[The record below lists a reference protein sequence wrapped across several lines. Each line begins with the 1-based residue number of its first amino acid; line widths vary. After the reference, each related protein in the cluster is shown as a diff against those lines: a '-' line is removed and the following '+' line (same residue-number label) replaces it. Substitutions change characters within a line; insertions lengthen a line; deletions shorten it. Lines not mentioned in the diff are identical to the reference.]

1 VSVNVNVQVN
11 VKGFAAVTVLV
22 CLIALSFSAQT
33 PHDYTAT
40 PVAAL
45 STELDDLPFG
55 ADSEWIYV
63 MQYGAESGAQY
74 FRAPRNSD
82 ATHPGV
88 LEATSLQT
96 IRDEAWSELGVISH
110 VSVDADRQLAV
121 ISAKPYPGA
130 GDFDLFIS
138 SLTKRGY
145 SRPYPL
151 YSLNTAGDEVYPQFT
166 SSGLYYSSNNDIYF
180 ASKKHQWQKAVALD
194 APINTSADE
203 ISIAILNDHEMY
215 VSSNRAGGGFDVYL
229 LSYEVDENLA
239 SGYTLELVCNGL
251 PVTGAEISWVAL
263 DTGNPVFEGLTDVSG
278 QLSLEGLPSSRTL
291 GLRVGSIETPTKPG
305 SVVRILNLAG
315 KIVRTYDVGRSGL
328 LAADFLPLD
337 EVDDLN
343 LLTSLDLSTLPGRSP
358 ALISIHFEIDSKSP
372 TETSLQD
379 LDGWW
384 VDIKN
389 SLFLGSD
396 SPLIIEGHADITGS
410 LGSNDRLSELRAV
423 WFKEWLLD
431 KGMDESRLSTRG
443 MGARFPMVV
452 CPDNSSGSSDF
463 CPPEVHAANRR
474 VELRW
479 KVD

>member
-1 VSVNVNVQVN
+1 VSVKIKEN
-11 VKGFAAVTVLV
+11 GFAAFIALV
-22 CLIALSFSAQT
+22 CLLPFSFSAQT
-33 PHDYTAT
+33 HHDFTAT

-55 ADSEWIYV
+55 ADAKWIYV
-63 MQYGAESGAQY
+63 MQYGVESGAQY

-96 IRDEAWSELGVISH
+96 IREEAWSELGVISH

-166 SSGLYYSSNNDIYF
+166 PSGLYYSSNNDIYF

-194 APINTSADE
+194 APINTTADE

-215 VSSNRAGGGFDVYL
+215 VSSNRTGGGFDVYL

-239 SGYTLELVCNGL
+239 SGYMLELICDGL

-263 DTGNPVFEGLTDVSG
+263 DTGNPVFEGLTDVFG
-278 QLSLEGLPSSRTL
+278 KLSLDGLPSSRTL

-305 SVVRILNLAG
+305 SVVRILNLEG
-315 KIVRTYDVGRSGL
+315 EIVRTYDVGRSGL

-337 EVDDLN
+337 EVNNLS
-343 LLTSLDLSTLPGRSP
+343 LLTSIDLSTLPGRSP
-358 ALISIHFEIDSKSP
+358 ALISIHFEIDSRSP
-372 TETSLQD
+372 TATSLQE

-384 VDIKN
+384 VDNKN
-389 SLFLGSD
+389 ALLFGSD
-396 SPLIIEGHADITGS
+396 SPLTIEGHADITGS

-423 WFKEWLLD
+423 WFKEWLLE

-452 CPDNSSGSSDF
+452 CPDNSTASPAF

>member
-1 VSVNVNVQVN
+1 MI
-11 VKGFAAVTVLV
+11 VKGLAAFIALV
-22 CLIALSFSAQT
+22 CLLPFGFSAQT
-33 PHDYTAT
+33 LHDYTAT

-55 ADSEWIYV
+55 ADSKWIYV
-63 MQYGAESGAQY
+63 MQYGPESGAQY

-82 ATHPGV
+82 ATNPGA
-88 LEATSLQT
+88 LEATPLQT

-110 VSVDADRQLAV
+110 VSVDPDRQLAV

-145 SRPYPL
+145 SSPHPL
-151 YSLNTAGDEVYPQFT
+151 YSLNTSGDEVYPQFT
-166 SSGLYYSSNNDIYF
+166 SRGLYYSSNNDIYF
-180 ASKKHQWQKAVALD
+180 ASRKHQWQNAVALD

-215 VSSNRAGGGFDVYL
+215 VSSNRAGGDFNVYL

-239 SGYTLELVCNGL
+239 SGYTLELSCDGL
-251 PVTGAEISWVAL
+251 PVKGAEISWVEL

-278 QLSLEGLPSSRTL
+278 KLSLEGLPSSRTL
-291 GLRVGSIETPTKPG
+291 GLRVGSVEVPTKPG
-305 SVVRILNLAG
+305 AVVRILNIDG
-315 KIVRTYDVGRSGL
+315 EIVRTYDVGSSGL
-328 LAADFLPLD
+328 LSADFLPLD
-337 EVDDLN
+337 KVDDLS
-343 LLTSLDLSTLPGRSP
+343 LFASLDSSKLPSRSP

-372 TETSLQD
+372 TEASLQD

-384 VDIKN
+384 LDMKN
-389 SLFLGSD
+389 SILRSND
-396 SPLIIEGHADITGS
+396 SPLIIEGHTDITGS
-410 LGSNDRLSELRAV
+410 LGSNDRLSEQRAV
-423 WFKEWLLD
+423 WLKDWLLAR
-431 KGMDESRLSTRG
+431 GMDESRLSTRG
-443 MGARFPMVV
+443 MGARFPMEV
-452 CPDNSSGSSDF
+452 CSDNSSVNSNF

>member
-1 VSVNVNVQVN
+1 MN
-11 VKGFAAVTVLV
+11 VKWLAAFIALV
-22 CLIALSFSAQT
+22 CLLPFGFSAQNL
-33 PHDYTAT
+33 HEYSAT

-55 ADSEWIYV
+55 ADSKWIYV

-82 ATHPGV
+82 ATNPGA
-88 LEATSLQT
+88 LEATPLQT

-110 VSVDADRQLAV
+110 VSVDTDRQLAV

-145 SRPYPL
+145 SPPHPL
-151 YSLNTAGDEVYPQFT
+151 YSLNTSGDEVYPQFT
-166 SSGLYYSSNNDIYF
+166 SRGLYYSSNNDIYF
-180 ASKKHQWQKAVALD
+180 AAKKHQWQKAVALD

-215 VSSNRAGGGFDVYL
+215 ISSNRAGGGFNVYL

-239 SGYTLELVCNGL
+239 SSYTLELSCDGR
-251 PVTGAEISWVAL
+251 PVIGAEISWVEL

-278 QLSLEGLPSSRTL
+278 KLSLEGLPSSRTL
-291 GLRVGSIETPTKPG
+291 GLRVGSVETPTKPG
-305 SVVRILNLAG
+305 AVVRILNIDG
-315 KIVRTYDVGRSGL
+315 EIVRTYDVGSSGL
-328 LAADFLPLD
+328 LSADFLPLD
-337 EVDDLN
+337 EVDDLS
-343 LLTSLDLSTLPGRSP
+343 LFASLDSSKLPSRSS
-358 ALISIHFEIDSKSP
+358 ALISIHFEIDSQSP
-372 TETSLQD
+372 TEESLQD

-389 SLFLGSD
+389 SILLGSD

-423 WFKEWLLD
+423 WFKGWLLD
-431 KGMDESRLSTRG
+431 RGMDESRLSTRG

-452 CPDNSSGSSDF
+452 CPDISSANADF